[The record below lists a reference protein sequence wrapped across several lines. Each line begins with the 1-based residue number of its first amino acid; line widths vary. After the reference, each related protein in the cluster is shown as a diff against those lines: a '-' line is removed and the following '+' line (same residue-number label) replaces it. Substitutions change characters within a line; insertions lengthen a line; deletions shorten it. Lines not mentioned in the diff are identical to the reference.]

1 MSLESA
7 DKFRLT
13 CDKNQSTSRILT
25 HNLGMVQ
32 AAWKEEVHVIL
43 WVSMKY
49 ILVDIIHTKYMM
61 GWEFNIGLLDRP
73 LMN

>member
-1 MSLESA
+1 
-7 DKFRLT
+7 
-13 CDKNQSTSRILT
+13 
-25 HNLGMVQ
+25 MVQ